1 MPAPVA
7 NFAGRRWQADF
18 LGNRTWFGNVA
29 GDAAAGSLS
38 VARSTGAVVTDAA
51 GDVSFVFGNAL
62 RRTDRGALIELAGT
76 QRLSNSAFAGAVVGG
91 VAPDGWTATSGMT
104 VTPVAINDIGDGA
117 QAEIVVDCVYTNSTG
132 SGVTVRVALESSG
145 GVLIGALPRQFVFS
159 GMAAVVSSTNAG
171 PVTVRLVGRDSG
183 GAAVGDQGAVAVASA
198 STPQPFAIAPAIDAA
213 AVRVEPAFSWAV
225 AAGTTSTVRL
235 VLRAMQLETGTVPS
249 SWIRSASGTF
259 SREPDRYVNPR
270 LVGGVPGTPGTLPQF
285 WSQNTMSSYRVIA
298 AAPGFIDI
306 ELTND
311 NTAGGSAVSRS
322 ILLSAPTG
330 GLPSQITAEP
340 GQRWVTGVEC
350 TVVSDTGSSNA
361 RLNISARD
369 AAGAT
374 IGGTV
379 SGTFASGVTERREVI
394 LTSTGSGTT
403 AIVMAIIT
411 TAPAGTISTVRLQLR
426 DPRAQLQLPTPGVVG
441 ERAADLV
448 QHRTPSLFAG
458 ASTVMLEV
466 ELDTVI
472 DNATLLAITTGSG
485 HTLRVVA
492 GSQIGV
498 VVSKAGDADVTAL
511 APLYAAPGITRVA
524 LSYQAGGVRI
534 GVGDPAEGLA
544 LTATVAS
551 FDPATV
557 SIVWIGSN
565 NGANPAKLHLRR
577 IEIDAGVQVAARLPA
592 RTRGRWSPRTFVQ
605 PRPSLA
611 APALSSVPA
620 YAPPAQSVTGAS
632 HTYSVIGNS
641 FWRRSHGSAMTDTLP
656 AANSVG
662 AVEGTPA
669 KIQVI
674 NDGPGNLTI
683 TSISPIRPPYSN
695 PDAPAAAVTS
705 VVLPPGFRIL
715 FAADGYN
722 PSLKDWQAANEAW
735 WYVIRPVSGLSTSY
749 EFVSIYGP
757 PDPANPNR
765 SIIFPPAYCAYN
777 SDIGPLRQLSGAA
790 VQAMNRW
797 IFFGRQAEASA
808 ALRYLRDAC
817 ATDYWRES
825 IGITTITALKSQINS
840 TGYAYL
846 GCREAG
852 AGTAADHAVIR
863 QWFRY
868 RMDQTVTFF
877 EAQIGAGR
885 ISPGVWAST
894 STGRGNHAQQAGL
907 AAAVC
912 ACILDHAGYLDFAWR
927 VFRDAVQDAADVP
940 SFVGALPVE
949 MRRAQK
955 SLQYQC
961 LAMGALVPLAE
972 ILERFGYGA
981 YSYLGGALITMINW
995 TVEAIDDPDLV
1006 TAEQTRMIGLG
1017 APWSTQVVSVT
1028 QEPIGLG
1035 QDTDP
1040 TSGELLPNESRV
1052 AWIYQAYRRLTTAQA
1067 SWRPTWA
1074 TRFNVYDTIYAGGIG
1089 GAQSYL
1095 YRWPGITLPVPE

>member
-1 MPAPVA
+1 MPAPVP
-7 NFAGRRWQADF
+7 NVSGRRWQADF
-18 LGNRTWFGNVA
+18 ASNRSWLANVA
-29 GDAAAGSLS
+29 AAAAADSLS
-38 VARSTGAVVTDAA
+38 VSRSSTGVIADAA
-51 GDVSFVFGNAL
+51 GAVALAPANTL
-62 RRTDRGALIELAGT
+62 RRTDRGALIEPAGT
-76 QRLSNSAFAGAVVGG
+76 QRLSNAAFSGAVVGG
-91 VAPDGWTATSGMT
+91 PGPDGWSAPSGMSVTT
-104 VTPVAINDIGDGA
+104 VALNEIGGGA
-117 QAEIVVDCVYTNSTG
+117 VAEIIVDCTYSNLTLF
-132 SGVTVRVALESSG
+132 GVSVRIALESSG
-145 GVLIGALPRQFVFS
+145 GVLIGALPREWVFS
-159 GMAAVVSSTNAG
+159 GLASVVSSTNAG
-171 PVTVRLVGRDSG
+171 PVTVRLVGRDNSG
-183 GAAVGDQGAVAVASA
+183 TAVGDQGATAIAVG
-198 STPQPFAIAPAIDAA
+198 STPLPFAIAPPLDASA
-213 AVRVEPAFSWAV
+213 TRIEPSFSWTIPANS
-225 AAGTTSTVRL
+225 TSTVRL
-235 VLRAMQLETGTVPS
+235 VLRALQLETGTTPS

-270 LVGGVPGTPGTLPQF
+270 LAGGVPGTPGTLPQF
-285 WSQNTMSSYRVIA
+285 WSQNTMSSYRVID

-306 ELTND
+306 ELTN
-311 NTAGGSAVSRS
+311 NNAAGSSSVSRS
-322 ILLSAPTG
+322 ILLSAGTG
-330 GLPSQITAEP
+330 GLPSQILAEP
-340 GQRWVTGVEC
+340 GQRWVGGVEC
-350 TVVSDTGSSNA
+350 TVVSDSGSSNA

-379 SGTFASGVTERREVI
+379 SSTFISGVTERREAT
-394 LTSTGSGTT
+394 LTSTGAGTT
-403 AIVMAIIT
+403 AIVLAIIT
-411 TAPAGTISTVRLQLR
+411 TAAAGTTNTVRLQLR
-426 DPRAQLQLPTPGVVG
+426 EPRAQLLLPAAGVVG
-441 ERAADLV
+441 ERAADVV
-448 QHRTPSLFAG
+448 QHRQPALFAG

-472 DNATLLAITTGSG
+472 DNATLLALTTGSG

-498 VVSKAGDADVTAL
+498 IVSKAGNADVQAL
-511 APLYAAPGITRVA
+511 APLYAAPGITRVV
-524 LSYQAGGVRI
+524 LSYQAGSVRI

-544 LTATVAS
+544 LTATVAG
-551 FDPATV
+551 FDPA
-557 SIVWIGSN
+557 SISSVWLGSN
-565 NGANPAKLHLRR
+565 NGANAARLRLRR
-577 IEIDAGVQVAARLPA
+577 IEIDAGALPSSHLPG
-592 RTRGRWSPRTFVQ
+592 RTRGQWSPRTFVQ

-620 YAPPAQSVTGAS
+620 YTPPAQSVAGAS

-641 FWRRSHGSAMTDTLP
+641 FWRRSHASAMTDTLP

-674 NDGPGNLTI
+674 NDGPGTITI
-683 TSISPIRPPYSN
+683 TSSSPIRPPYDN
-695 PDAPAAAVTS
+695 PDAPLPAVTS
-705 VVLPPGFRIL
+705 VALPPGFRIF

-722 PSLKDWQAANEAW
+722 PALKDWQASNEAW
-735 WYVIRPVSGLSTSY
+735 WYVIRPIGGLTTGY
-749 EFVSIYGP
+749 EFPSIYGP

-765 SIIFPPAYCAYN
+765 SIIFPPAYCSYN
-777 SDIGPLRQLSGAA
+777 ADIGPLRQLSAAA

-797 IFFGRQAEASA
+797 IYYGSQVEAA
-808 ALRYLRDAC
+808 KAMRYLRDAC
-817 ATDYWRES
+817 AADYWRDS
-825 IGITTITALKSQINS
+825 IGITAITALKSQINS
-840 TGYAYL
+840 TGFAYL

-863 QWFRY
+863 DWFRY
-868 RMDQTVTFF
+868 RMDQTVEFF

-912 ACILDHAGYLDFAWR
+912 ACILDHAAYLDFAWK
-927 VFRDAVQDAADVP
+927 VFKDAVQDAADVP

-961 LAMGALVPLAE
+961 LAMGAIVPLAE
-972 ILERFGYGA
+972 ILERFGYAA
-981 YSYLGGALITMINW
+981 YSYLDGALIRMINW
-995 TVEAIDDPDLV
+995 TVQAIDSPSLV
-1006 TAEQTRMIGLG
+1006 TSEQTRMIGLG
-1017 APWSTQVVSVT
+1017 APWNTGVVSTT

-1040 TSGELLPNESRV
+1040 NSGELLPNESRV
-1052 AWIYQAYRRLTTAQA
+1052 AWVYQAYRRLTTAQA

-1074 TRFNVYDTIYAGGIG
+1074 SRFNVYDQIYAGGIG

-1095 YRWPGITLPVPE
+1095 YRWPGITLPVPQ